1 MCVFHSGCEDYQC
14 SPEKVTPTQQTSKR
28 LKTQSSA
35 DLSPLSPTT
44 RESESKSQ
52 AWKLPL
58 QIQHCSRTL
67 LAAIEPHSFRLQYGN
82 RSFCQLLNIDSAYL
96 CAAEHQQNIF
106 HQFQSVAGISLEQ
119 LYRYHLLK
127 QILDKYYRI
136 NLEPLQILDQSVL
149 ISIPFNQQK
158 SRRLIRFWLN
168 TESCEIT
175 RTDPEMD
182 EFAEISE
189 QLNISQL
196 KQPGKLA
203 AIARQMQLENYR
215 IEGTIV
221 LEGVDVTFGEQKRG
235 LIAQLL
241 NRNLIRQRR
250 GWEQIEQ
257 SLKSLFKANYSVLL
271 RFKGNKAKLSFSLDT
286 KAAAP
291 TVYGFDSL
299 EDSNFFR
306 VAHQNQVMII
316 PELQRDCPS
325 ECERQLYNQDIR
337 SLLLIPLVIQ
347 SHIGSSPEE
356 QILGIIGLGSEQP
369 DHFHPNDIEL
379 AEELIP
385 ALITGFHFS
394 TRQRLSNIRNL
405 HPSVEWRFLQ
415 EAERRSWGL
424 SPQPIV
430 FEQVYPLYG
439 ISDIRGSSEERN
451 RAIQA
456 DLLEQFHLG
465 LAVIEAVC
473 QAQQTALGKQL
484 RQDLI
489 EYITQI
495 EDKITVEGEVR
506 ATDYLKTHLEI
517 YFDYFSECSA
527 EVEAAVDAYREAC
540 DNQHGCVYTER
551 SRYDEMLNLI
561 TVGLQNNWNKWQEE
575 MQKIIPH
582 YCDVECSDGMDHML
596 YVGKS
601 IDSRFSFFHLKSLRY
616 EQLRAVCDSART
628 ALKLK
633 AEGKI
638 CLELAHLI
646 LVQHTTIDIFHDE
659 NTERVFDVRGTRDIR
674 YEIVKKRIDKGVD
687 LETQE
692 RITQPGKLAI
702 VYSTEEEWE
711 EYQQYLRY
719 LARENWVESQL
730 EMGSVAPLPGVN
742 GLKYVRVEVI
752 ADSEEE

>member
-1 MCVFHSGCEDYQC
+1 MCVSPSGSD
-14 SPEKVTPTQQTSKR
+14 SGKTAFTPKTSRR
-28 LKTQSSA
+28 LKTQSSTQ
-35 DLSPLSPTT
+35 LSPLPPVTPEPEAE
-44 RESESKSQ
+44 RQ
-52 AWKLPL
+52 AWQLPFHL
-58 QIQHCSRTL
+58 QHCSRTL
-67 LAAIEPHSFRLQYGN
+67 LAVVQPCGFRLLYGN
-82 RSFCQLLNIDSAYL
+82 RSFCQLLALDSAYL
-96 CAAEHQQNIF
+96 SSGDHQLNIF
-106 HQFQSVAGISLEQ
+106 DQFQALEGISLEQ
-119 LYRYHLLK
+119 LYRYHLVEK
-127 QILDKYYRI
+127 ILQKYYQI
-136 NLEPLQILDQSVL
+136 NLESLQISEKSVL
-149 ISIPFNQQK
+149 VEPLFCQQK
-158 SRRLIRFWLN
+158 QQQLIRFWLN
-168 TESCEIT
+168 TQGCEIH
-175 RTDPEMD
+175 RIDPNLD
-182 EFAEISE
+182 EGE
-189 QLNISQL
+189 QLREHLELSQL

-203 AIARQMQLENYR
+203 AIAQKFPLENYR
-215 IEGTIV
+215 IEGMIV
-221 LEGVDVTFGEQKRG
+221 LEGIDVTCDEQKRR
-235 LIAQLL
+235 LVNQLL

-257 SLKSLFKANYSVLL
+257 SLMAIFEANYSVIL

-291 TVYGFDSL
+291 TVYNFEAL
-299 EDSNFFR
+299 ENSYFFQS
-306 VAHQNQVMII
+306 AHRNQVIII
-316 PELQRDCPS
+316 PELQRDCPT

-347 SHIGSSPEE
+347 SHFSHSPEE
-356 QILGIIGLGSEQP
+356 QILGIIGLGSDES
-369 DHFHPNDIEL
+369 DHFHPHALEL
-379 AEELIP
+379 AQELIP
-385 ALITGFHFS
+385 ALITAFHFS
-394 TRQRLSNIRNL
+394 TQQRLSNIRNL

-430 FEQVYPLYG
+430 FEQVFPLYG

-456 DLLEQFHLG
+456 DLLAQFHLG

-473 QAQQTALGKQL
+473 QAQQTALGEQL

-495 EDKITVEGEVR
+495 EEKITVEGEVR

-517 YFDYFSECSA
+517 YFDYFCESSA
-527 EVEAAVDAYREAC
+527 EVEAAVQAYREAC

-561 TVGLQNNWNKWQEE
+561 TVSLQKKWNQWQDE

-582 YCDVECSDGMDHML
+582 YCDVECSDGIDHML

-616 EQLRAVCDSART
+616 EQLRAVCDCART

-633 AEGKI
+633 TEGEI
-638 CLELAHLI
+638 TLELAHLI

-692 RITQPGKLAI
+692 RITQTGKLTV
-702 VYSTEEEWE
+702 VYSTEEEWD

-742 GLKYVRVEVI
+742 GLKYARVKVI
-752 ADSEEE
+752 EG